1 MDRNAV
7 LVKTVKGT
15 EEVKARTY
23 GLAARLRSVLI
34 MVDGNSTVSDYAA
47 RFGAIPDIEGS
58 LQILLDQGFVE
69 VRAAPVPTPQPS
81 ASTAGATAGAAP
93 AVAESRADAIADLRI
108 LITDALG
115 PMADQLTMAVDRAK
129 TGGELSAA
137 AERAAQYLENMGARG
152 KSTAGKVRALAQAI
166 AERHFPG

>member
-47 RFGAIPDIEGS
+47 RFGAIPDIEGT
-58 LQILLDQGFVE
+58 LQILLDQGFLE
-69 VRAAPVPTPQPS
+69 VRAAPAPTPQPS
-81 ASTAGATAGAAP
+81 APTAGAAP
-93 AVAESRADAIADLRI
+93 AVAESRADAIAELRI

-115 PMADQLTMAVDRAK
+115 PMADQLTLAVDRAK

-152 KSTAGKVRALAQAI
+152 KATAGKVRALAQAI